1 MAQGLGEY
9 GGLVGGGGG
18 SGSAGSGLSDLV
30 STIENA
36 LRNPTPKTWI
46 GVGIFLFVLWFFL
59 IRRR

>member
-9 GGLVGGGGG
+9 GIASGG
-18 SGSAGSGLSDLV
+18 SGGVSSGLRDIL

-46 GVGIFLFVLWFFL
+46 GVAVFLFVLWYFI

>member
-18 SGSAGSGLSDLV
+18 SGSVGSGLSDIV
-30 STIENA
+30 SAIENA

-46 GVGIFLFVLWFFL
+46 AIAFFLFVLWFFL